1 MVRAGLSP
9 LYGSVQASG
18 AHKFLN
24 NSSTNDTPALDHQEG
39 SGAELDQNYS
49 SLETLKEN
57 KFEDRYVEWT
67 HKF

>member
-18 AHKFLN
+18 AIN
-24 NSSTNDTPALDHQEG
+24 SWTNSSTNDTPALDHQEG
-39 SGAELDQNYS
+39 SGAGLDQDS
-49 SLETLKEN
+49 SLETLKKN
-57 KFEDRYVEWT
+57 KLEDRYVEWT

>member
-18 AHKFLN
+18 AIN
-24 NSSTNDTPALDHQEG
+24 SWTNSSTNDTPALDHQEG
-39 SGAELDQNYS
+39 SGAELDQDHFS
-49 SLETLKEN
+49 METLKEN
-57 KFEDRYVEWT
+57 KIEDRYVEWT